1 MNPQICLVTGGT
13 SGIGLMTAVE
23 LVKQGNH
30 VFIACRSEQK
40 AQQAINYIIAQ
51 TNQGKVEFLPLDL
64 ASLDSIRA
72 CVNLFLERQLPLNIL
87 INNAGIF
94 NQSGTTQEGFELI
107 WGTNYLGHF
116 LLTYLLLDKLK
127 ASAASQIL
135 FIASDMALWSKN
147 LGWKLWIQKT
157 PFNFLKLYA
166 DSKVC
171 LLLLMRYLL
180 ENALNQTSVR
190 INALHPGFV
199 RSNISL
205 SHRLSQVFKGG
216 KLSQKLVVIL
226 LNF

>member
-13 SGIGLMTAVE
+13 SGIGLMTALE

-64 ASLDSIRA
+64 ASLDSIRF

-147 LGWKLWIQKT
+147 PL
-157 PFNFLKLYA
+157 
-166 DSKVC
+166 
-171 LLLLMRYLL
+171 
-180 ENALNQTSVR
+180 
-190 INALHPGFV
+190 
-199 RSNISL
+199 
-205 SHRLSQVFKGG
+205 
-216 KLSQKLVVIL
+216 
-226 LNF
+226 

>member
-171 LLLLMRYLL
+171 LLLLMRYL
-180 ENALNQTSVR
+180 
-190 INALHPGFV
+190 
-199 RSNISL
+199 
-205 SHRLSQVFKGG
+205 
-216 KLSQKLVVIL
+216 
-226 LNF
+226 